1 MLRIVLAAA
10 LTFAAAPALAQSIDV
25 PIDQSR
31 RITLPGVAA
40 DIAVGNPAIA
50 DVTVMDGRNLL
61 VTGKGYG
68 VTNVLALDRN
78 GRAIFERMVVVS
90 APADGRVSVYR
101 GPNVQ
106 EYACGATCERAAPAT
121 AAAPAQNP

>member
-1 MLRIVLAAA
+1 MLRIVLAAV

-31 RITLPGVAA
+31 RVTLSGVAA
-40 DIAVGNPAIA
+40 SIAVGNPAIA

-68 VTNVLALDRN
+68 VTSLLALDRN
-78 GRAIFERMVVVS
+78 GRAILERRVVVS
-90 APADGRVSVYR
+90 APDEGRVSVYR

-106 EYACGATCERAAPAT
+106 EYACGSVCERAPA
-121 AAAPAQNP
+121 AGSAPAQNP